1 MIGNNLQRV
10 EHRKQA
16 LEICPSYILEEYRIH
31 GRSTRIRRV
40 RLQKRLEESR
50 VLVKEVPMDFVS
62 HIFNLKKVREESE
75 FCKVNKE
82 NRTRLTLNRTV
93 PSGNVNLGW

>member
-1 MIGNNLQRV
+1 MTGNNLQWV
-10 EHRKQA
+10 EHRKQT

-31 GRSTRIRRV
+31 GRSTRIGRV

-62 HIFNLKKVREESE
+62 HIFNLKKKFEKNQNSVR
-75 FCKVNKE
+75 
-82 NRTRLTLNRTV
+82 
-93 PSGNVNLGW
+93 